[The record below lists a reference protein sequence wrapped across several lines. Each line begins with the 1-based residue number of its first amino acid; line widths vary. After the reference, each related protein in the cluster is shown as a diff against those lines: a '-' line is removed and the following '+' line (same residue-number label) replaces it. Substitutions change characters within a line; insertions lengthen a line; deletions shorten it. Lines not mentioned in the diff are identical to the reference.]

1 MSKQLPKKIST
12 NLEVDNKY
20 RFVIIKRP
28 NGKITI
34 CRSTYIVSDDSISK
48 DISKDMENINVTST
62 KNTNNYLNIDVDY
75 QQYLIHNKDI
85 KKKRSGDERKS
96 KRLQGLNKTLL

>member
-1 MSKQLPKKIST
+1 MAKQLPKKIST

-20 RFVIIKRP
+20 RYVIIKRP

-34 CRSTYIVSDDSISK
+34 CRSTYLISDETISK
-48 DISKDMENINVTST
+48 DTDNINITST
-62 KNTNNYLNIDVDY
+62 KNANNYLNIDVDY

-96 KRLQGLNKTLL
+96 KRLQGLNKTLI